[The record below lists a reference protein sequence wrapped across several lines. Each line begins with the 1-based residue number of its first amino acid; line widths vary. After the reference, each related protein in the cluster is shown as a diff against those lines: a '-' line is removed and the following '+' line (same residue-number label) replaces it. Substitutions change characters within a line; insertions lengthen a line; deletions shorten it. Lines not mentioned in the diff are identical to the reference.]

1 LEGKEILIMHLGTTN
16 IVIAVA
22 CFILIILLF
31 LVYSRSR
38 QGDQRIV
45 RTIEQTFLPLL
56 SALLITLGVL
66 FNTQITQPCT
76 DAAGNLKYVAI
87 FGALLLIVIGIIR
100 YLLSRQRD
108 RRVISHAVLF
118 AIMLVLAV
126 FLIVEVIGC
135 A

>member
-1 LEGKEILIMHLGTTN
+1 MHVGTTN

-22 CFILIILLF
+22 CFILIILLM

-45 RTIEQTFLPLL
+45 RAVEQTFLPLL

-66 FNTQITQPCT
+66 FNAQNARACT
-76 DAAGNLKYVAI
+76 GAAGDLKYVAV
-87 FGALLLIVIGIIR
+87 FGAVLLIVIGIIR
-100 YLLSRQRD
+100 YLFSRQRD

-126 FLIVEVIGC
+126 FLVVEVIGC